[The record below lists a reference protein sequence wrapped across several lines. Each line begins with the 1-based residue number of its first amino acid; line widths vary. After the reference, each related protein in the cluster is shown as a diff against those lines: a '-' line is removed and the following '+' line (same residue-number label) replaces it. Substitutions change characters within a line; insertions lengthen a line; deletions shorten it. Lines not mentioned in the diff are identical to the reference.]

1 MLRFIKQFRAR
12 LHRNNPTPKEYS
24 TVVSNMHIDG
34 YETISFAQWQHPK
47 EEPVKITKDNIDFYK
62 KLGVEG
68 KVIIDIGTHTGDTTI
83 PMGIAAG
90 KKGLVIGLE
99 PNKYVFKVLEENIR
113 LNQSIANI
121 EAYCFAATHQDGD
134 YVFNYSDPSFCNG
147 GYLSEIENKNHNHFF
162 PLDVKGK
169 NLNSFLK
176 EKYLSKIDKIS
187 LIKIDAEGYDKE
199 IIKTISDIL
208 TIQRPVLMV
217 ECYKKLNFDERE
229 ELFDVLHKK
238 NYILYRIHDFETL
251 SELKIITR
259 EDMHHTKHF
268 EILALHNESEL
279 NLFNNQSQTGSV

>member
-12 LHRNNPTPKEYS
+12 LQKNNKRTKEYS
-24 TVVSNMHIDG
+24 TVISNINIDG
-34 YETISFAQWQHPK
+34 LGPISFAQWQHPK

-113 LNQSIANI
+113 LNRSIVNI
-121 EAYCFAATHQDGD
+121 DAYCFAATIEDGD
-134 YVFNYSDPSFCNG
+134 FVFNYSDPSFCNG

-169 NLNSFLK
+169 NLNTFLI
-176 EKYLSKIDKIS
+176 ENYANRIEHIA

-199 IIKTISDIL
+199 IIKTIPEIL
-208 TIQRPVLMV
+208 KEQRPVLMV
-217 ECYKKLNFDERE
+217 ECYKKLNFSERE
-229 ELFDVLHKK
+229 ELYDVLVNK
-238 NYILYRIHDFETL
+238 NYNLYRLMDFESL
-251 SELKIITR
+251 HELKIINR
-259 EDMHHTKHF
+259 EDMHLVKHF
-268 EILALHNESEL
+268 EILALHNQNPLSKL
-279 NLFNNQSQTGSV
+279 